1 MASNDLN
8 QCQFIGRLVEAP
20 ELRKAGDN
28 PICTF
33 TLACGWKT
41 KDKDG
46 AEYIRCVTYG
56 RTAEIMAEYTIKGQQ
71 LYVSGRQTTRKY
83 DDKQGVTRYS
93 TEIVV
98 DRMQMLAKP
107 VGGQS
112 DPKPPKESKDLADME
127 SDIPF

>member
-8 QCQFIGRLVEAP
+8 QCNFIGRLVDAP
-20 ELRKAGDN
+20 ELRQAGQTSM
-28 PICTF
+28 CSF

-46 AEYIRCVTYG
+46 TEYIRCVAYG
-56 RTAEIMAEYTIKGQQ
+56 RTAEIMAEYMSKGQQ
-71 LYVSGRQTTRKY
+71 AYVSGRQTTRKY

-98 DRMQMLAKP
+98 DRLQMLAKP
-107 VGGQS
+107 NGVQS
-112 DPKPPKESKDLADME
+112 DSKPKSEPKSMANLDD
-127 SDIPF
+127 DVPW